1 MQVGAMGSASE
12 IHYAFT
18 PSIDEELDQIAS
30 KRLPRN
36 EEVRQVAEA
45 IDTRIHRAY
54 KIFKTNYIA
63 FDLAEGGCR
72 FGDNYTKEEKDNFSA
87 YIDKQTAKIDLRQ
100 VDKAFCREKMLEMY
114 ANPLKN
120 KIAAE
125 EHRLDESNK

>member
-1 MQVGAMGSASE
+1 M
-12 IHYAFT
+12 
-18 PSIDEELDQIAS
+18 
-30 KRLPRN
+30 PRN
-36 EEVRQVAEA
+36 EEVRRVAEA

-63 FDLAEGGCR
+63 FDLAEGSSR
-72 FGDNYTKEEKDNFSA
+72 FESNYTEEEKDNFSA

-100 VDKAFCREKMLEMY
+100 VDKAFCREKMLEIY

-125 EHRLDESNK
+125 EN